1 MNGKL
6 RNMATVYIRKGDEML
21 MLYRIGSKV
30 VDECFCG
37 VGGHFKRNEVN
48 DAKAAVLRE
57 MKAEI
62 RLTEKDLDN
71 LSLRY
76 IGLRNVKDELRLN
89 YYFFA
94 DLKDTANLTMKCS
107 EGILQWIPLDE
118 LMKKEMPVTAKY
130 CIKHYLTE
138 GMNTDKLYTIIVNGD
153 NTNVI
158 AINET

>member
-1 MNGKL
+1 
-6 RNMATVYIRKGDEML
+6 MATVYIRKGDEML

-37 VGGHFKRNEVN
+37 VGGHFKEKEMK

-57 MKAEI
+57 MKEEI

-76 IGLRNVKDELRLN
+76 IGLRNVGVELRIN

-94 DLKDTANLTMKCS
+94 DLKDTAKLTMKCN
-107 EGILQWIPLDE
+107 EGILQWVPFDK
-118 LMKKEMPVTAKY
+118 LMEKEMPVTAKY
-130 CIKHYLTE
+130 CIEHFLPE
-138 GMNTDKLYTIIVNGD
+138 GINNDKVYVITVNGD
-153 NTNVI
+153 ATSVTELS
-158 AINET
+158 ET